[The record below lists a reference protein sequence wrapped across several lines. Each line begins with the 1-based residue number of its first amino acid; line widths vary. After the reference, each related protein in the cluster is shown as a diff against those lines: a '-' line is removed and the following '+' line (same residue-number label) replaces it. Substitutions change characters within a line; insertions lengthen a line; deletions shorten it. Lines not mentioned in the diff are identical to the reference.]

1 MSSNTLCNVLQWKYT
16 ACRYNIEN
24 ANGFHT
30 FSMSEGITR
39 DEKEE
44 LIYYAG
50 NYIKPDSYSDR
61 PTPEEIEKF
70 PINFSSFK
78 LRSGRRAI
86 IQSRYVGQDYAGVRW
101 GNFFSHALLLSN
113 EREEE
118 SGYYWPFR
126 PIQLWKSNI
135 FSNGLTLE
143 EQNLGR
149 TPEPL
154 PAIQIQESDI
164 IAWDECLEKFFKE
177 KETEGEPSNRH
188 AYLKDIID
196 GLRMNRKKSTP
207 VLLLDTTD
215 NILCWV
221 AAVQYAF
228 PLKWSQE
235 INFSTYIYSK
245 GVARNYDLIGSVK
258 GETEVAQQTRG
269 GYNNIQRIDV
279 QDNEKVHLNSYSN
292 YTEKIRF
299 EPSFP
304 GETINA
310 IIKDCE
316 QLQWDADIYDT
327 GNRSPESVL
336 LFNQFLK
343 DGRRITPAV
352 REYFLAL
359 PQEKQCEVLG
369 IILRNVKRFV
379 FDLKDKEIAEDIKAV
394 FFIDLERVALR
405 SGNVELQKAFV
416 NLCFNQFLYDLNSY
430 CIEKSMA
437 STLEEPGVPQNQPF
451 NFDPVKVR
459 NYLAF
464 LEEFFEVKESRDNLL
479 AKSLSK
485 KIDYVIKEQL
495 KKPIDRTGC
504 LVYMLCIVMAYATR
518 SGKELTEFLEVF
530 NEHYI
535 ADINPAA
542 TAIIYNAI
550 YRIVIEKA
558 QACTDFKV
566 FIDFVFQ
573 SRMRNENKHGILV
586 NLLQCL
592 NSDYE
597 SGNWIKKQGLPKK
610 QAVLFMEYV
619 LKLKEEKNN
628 TVYYESRF
636 YEIKGLLDRVLFEK
650 TYSGTESAR
659 LKEIAYKKIRKHFP
673 SSFKRTI
680 VDLFDHRTFFQRH
693 VKLFLTI
700 TISTLAT
707 VALSLL
713 SVIVYI
719 IVTKK

>member
-1 MSSNTLCNVLQWKYT
+1 MNSKTLCNVLQWKYT

-61 PTPEEIEKF
+61 PTPEEIAVF

-101 GNFFSHALLLSN
+101 GNFFSHALILSK

-118 SGYYWPFR
+118 YGYFWPFR

-154 PAIQIQESDI
+154 PVIQIQESDI
-164 IAWDECLEKFFKE
+164 VTWDECLDNFFEE
-177 KETEGEPSNRH
+177 KEEGEPGNRH

-196 GLRMNRKKSTP
+196 GLRTNRKKSTP
-207 VLLLDTTD
+207 VLLLDKTE
-215 NILCWV
+215 NIPCWI

-269 GYNNIQRIDV
+269 GYNNVQRIDT
-279 QDNEKVHLNSYSN
+279 QDDEAVHLSSYSD
-292 YTEKIRF
+292 YTERIQLQQN
-299 EPSFP
+299 FP
-304 GETINA
+304 GETIKA
-310 IIKDCE
+310 VIKDCE
-316 QLQWDADIYDT
+316 QLQWDADIFDV
-327 GNRSPESVL
+327 GSKSPETVL
-336 LFNQFLK
+336 LFNQFIK
-343 DGRRITPAV
+343 DGREITPAV
-352 REYFLAL
+352 REYFLTLSLA
-359 PQEKQCEVLG
+359 KQCEVLG
-369 IILRNVKRFV
+369 IILRNVKRFI
-379 FDLKDKEIAEDIKAV
+379 FDLKDKEITEDLKAV

-405 SGNVELQKAFV
+405 SENVELQKSFV
-416 NLCFNQFLYDLNSY
+416 NLCFNQFLYDLNTY
-430 CIEKSMA
+430 CVERSLV
-437 STLEEPGVPQNQPF
+437 STLEGTGAPKNQPF
-451 NFDPVKVR
+451 NFDPAKVR

-464 LEEFFEVKESRDNLL
+464 LEEFFEIRKSKDNLL
-479 AKSLSK
+479 AENLSK
-485 KIDYVIKEQL
+485 TIDNVIKEQL
-495 KKPIDRTGC
+495 KKPIDRMGC
-504 LVYMLCIVMAYATR
+504 LIYMLRILMAYVTK
-518 SGKELTEFLEVF
+518 SGNALTEFLEVF

-535 ADINPAA
+535 SDINPAGA
-542 TAIIYNAI
+542 AIIYNAI

-558 QACTDFKV
+558 HACTDFKV

-573 SRMRNENKHGILV
+573 NKMRYENKHSILV
-586 NLLQCL
+586 NLVQCL

-597 SGNWIKKQGLPKK
+597 SGNWTNKQGLPKE
-610 QAVLFMEYV
+610 QAILFMEYI
-619 LKLKEEKNN
+619 LKLKEEKSN
-628 TVYYESRF
+628 TVYYEARF
-636 YEIKGLLDRVLFEK
+636 YEIKSLLDRLLFEK
-650 TYSGTESAR
+650 TYSGAASAK
-659 LKEIAYKKIRKHFP
+659 LKEIAYKKIRKYFP
-673 SSFKRTI
+673 ASFKRTI
-680 VDLFDHRTFFQRH
+680 VDLFDHRTFYQRH

-707 VALSLL
+707 VAVSLL
-713 SVIVYI
+713 GVIAYI
-719 IVTKK
+719 IITKK